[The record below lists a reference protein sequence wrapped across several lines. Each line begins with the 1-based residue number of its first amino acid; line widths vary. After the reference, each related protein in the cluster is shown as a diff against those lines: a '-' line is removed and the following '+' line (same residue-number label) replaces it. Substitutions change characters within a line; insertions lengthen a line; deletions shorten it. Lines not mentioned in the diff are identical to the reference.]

1 MPRIRW
7 GERCTAHRS
16 DGTPCG
22 AWAIRGGY
30 VCRMHGGAAPQV
42 RSAAHMRLFEERK
55 ARFQARWNRSTPAYR
70 DSITRAM
77 LGLRSPEDWY

>member
-7 GERCTAHRS
+7 GERCRAHRS

-30 VCRMHGGAAPQV
+30 VCRMHGGSAPQV

-55 ARFQARWNRSTPAYR
+55 ARFNARWDRSTPAYR
-70 DSITRAM
+70 DAVTRDL
-77 LGLRSPEDWY
+77 LGLRPPEEWR